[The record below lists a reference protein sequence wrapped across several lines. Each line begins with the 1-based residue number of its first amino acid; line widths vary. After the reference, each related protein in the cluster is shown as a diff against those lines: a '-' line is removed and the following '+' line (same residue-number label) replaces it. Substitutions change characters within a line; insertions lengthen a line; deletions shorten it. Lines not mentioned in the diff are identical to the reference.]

1 MSSSKKERSFTAK
14 TSSKKCRLKPGCRV
28 SDGIFVFKRGTV
40 LSRCADGSLFCRSR
54 SAYGRFAA
62 GGRLLH
68 SFVGKYADTAGIVV
82 GNVPECYCS
91 KCQKSCSRYCL
102 LATKRLQV
110 YLDTWFYSYAKTTN
124 IVILF

>member
-1 MSSSKKERSFTAK
+1 MSGFRRHFCFQTGYGSEPVCGRKPILQKPIRLRMIR
-14 TSSKKCRLKPGCRV
+14 CRRQV
-28 SDGIFVFKRGTV
+28 
-40 LSRCADGSLFCRSR
+40 
-54 SAYGRFAA
+54 
-62 GGRLLH
+62 LH
-68 SFVGKYADTAGIVV
+68 SFVGKYANNTGIVV

-110 YLDTWFYSYAKTTN
+110 YLDMWFYSYAKTTN